1 MSDEERLEI
10 GQTFGRYQIV
20 RVLGEGGMGVVYEA
34 LHLGLK
40 KRFAVKVLRPA
51 VARIPEAHVRFLREG
66 EAASRIH
73 HPHVVNVVDVGT
85 EDGIPFLVMEFL
97 EGASLA
103 DLIVGMG
110 RMEVEPAVGLLLP
123 AVSAVAAGHAQGVVH
138 RDLKPANIFVARG
151 PWGESVTKVLDF
163 GVSKLM
169 AAGDGTGLTATS
181 SVLGTA
187 AYMSPEQAMGLK
199 DVDGRSDQFALGQIL
214 YEMLTGARAHAG
226 ENQFEVLHN
235 IATGKLCP
243 PRQRRPDL
251 PVALEQIL
259 LRMMAFA
266 PADRYPTLLLAGQAL
281 LPYADDRVRAT
292 LANAFKNPAAETVS
306 ATLVAPPAGVVPTR
320 NSTTFQEA
328 VAELDGRTSPGA
340 RSNRRGKIIF
350 AFVAGIGIAGSVIL
364 GFNRRSSLPSPR
376 AAPVPVALGVNAG
389 VNPTPPPPERPT
401 TPEPRTIDV
410 RVVPPRAEI
419 ALDDQPAVQ
428 GHLQT
433 TLPVGDRAAH
443 VLRMSAPGH
452 QAREISFGPDTAP
465 PPLIALEPLAAPG
478 GARHAG
484 HGGTHRPTLRRS
496 VAAPAHAPATP
507 DSIQSPR
514 RGPNDA
520 LIIH

>member
-1 MSDEERLEI
+1 
-10 GQTFGRYQIV
+10 
-20 RVLGEGGMGVVYEA
+20 
-34 LHLGLK
+34 
-40 KRFAVKVLRPA
+40 
-51 VARIPEAHVRFLREG
+51 
-66 EAASRIH
+66 
-73 HPHVVNVVDVGT
+73 
-85 EDGIPFLVMEFL
+85 
-97 EGASLA
+97 
-103 DLIVGMG
+103 
-110 RMEVEPAVGLLLP
+110 
-123 AVSAVAAGHAQGVVH
+123 
-138 RDLKPANIFVARG
+138 
-151 PWGESVTKVLDF
+151 VLDF

-306 ATLVAPPAGVVPTR
+306 ATLVAPPPAAVGTR

-350 AFVAGIGIAGSVIL
+350 AFVAGIGIAGSVML
-364 GFNRRSSLPSPR
+364 GLNRRSSLPSPKP
-376 AAPVPVALGVNAG
+376 APVPVALGVNAG
-389 VNPTPPPPERPT
+389 VKPEVNPTPPPPERPT
-401 TPEPRTIDV
+401 TPEPRTVDV

-419 ALDDQPAVQ
+419 VLDDQPAVQ
-428 GHLQT
+428 GHLRT

-465 PPLIALEPLAAPG
+465 PPLIALELLAAPG
-478 GARHAG
+478 GAKHAG
-484 HGGTHRPTLRRS
+484 HGGTHRPTPHRS

-507 DSIQSPR
+507 DSIESPR